1 MADILSSDI
10 MTIVLS
16 ADGQLTVND
25 QPMTL
30 EKLRQEVTRFA
41 AVNPKHRVIAVKTA
55 PQTKYNDYFQLQNA
69 IVAAY
74 KPLKC
79 TPRISDVVEEEGGTQ
94 P

>member
-10 MTIVLS
+10 MTVVLS

-30 EKLRQEVTRFA
+30 EELQKEVTRFA
-41 AVNPKHRVIAVKTA
+41 AVNPKHRVIALKTA

-79 TPRISDVVEEEGGTQ
+79 TPRISDVVEEGGEQ